1 MAIKLIIAVYFA
13 LVATMFAAGVVMLSL
28 HDMQESRFSA
38 LDNSHLVARQIFGV
52 PFMDIAWFGVIILLT
67 MIWIVLDI

>member
-28 HDMQESRFSA
+28 HDMQESRLSA
-38 LDNSHLVARQIFGV
+38 LDNSHLVAR
-52 PFMDIAWFGVIILLT
+52 
-67 MIWIVLDI
+67 